1 MLLNDFIK
9 EFSIDGEKTSKGN
22 ALGNIPHGS
31 EALIISKI
39 SEYIKKDILFICE
52 NKKKYNQIKDLL
64 NFLEI
69 KNTYFFPEYDTNT
82 YDRIS
87 PNKNITSERVKTLIE
102 LKFSQ
107 ENKIILTTAKAS
119 SQFIAEKKSNYY
131 KNINLKI
138 GNEYDLTEIKSF
150 LVEYGYTNASY
161 VREVGEFAIRGGI
174 VDFYPFNYS
183 SPVRLDFFGNKL
195 DLIRTFDATTQLSHD
210 QNIDDIYIYPCD
222 EIILNNE
229 LVNNFRS
236 NFNLEFGSESKN
248 SKLYESVSNKINYP
262 GIESWLPFFYNSKST
277 IIDYCNDP
285 VIILDNSI
293 FEIINDFE
301 ETLIAQYKTRIEF
314 DSDKENT
321 EKYYSLSPDKLFLGK
336 EDYQNIINNYKY
348 LQFSSFKNPNE
359 INLNGNNIEGFY
371 TSDRLNKVD
380 YQSLKDTITKNIND
394 NNSVFLACSSEG
406 SRLRL
411 SKIFKNQNIDSYLF
425 DKFSDLQNM
434 TKKGVGICVLNLP
447 NGFFLEKTI
456 FISEQDIF
464 GEKFYRSRKVENKNF
479 LKDLSSINP
488 GDLIIH
494 VDHGLGKFVNLTNLK
509 IENSYHECLMLEY
522 KNNDRLYLPVE
533 NLEMLSKY
541 NSDNENITLD
551 KLGSNAWKI
560 KTEKIKKD
568 IMHLA
573 KDLIDVAAKR
583 KLVNASKYDI
593 KNEFYDDFCSRFA
606 YEETDDQLSSIDN
619 VLDDLSKGIPMD
631 RLVCGDVGFGKTEV
645 AIRASFVVALEGKQV
660 GILSPTTLL
669 ARQHFETF
677 KKRFSGLPIN
687 IVELSRLTKNKKE
700 VIEKIN
706 DGFADIVIGTHALL
720 SDKIEFKNLGLLIVD
735 EEQHFGVKHKEKLK
749 KLKSD
754 IHVLTLTATPI
765 PRTMQLAM
773 TGVKDLSIIASPP
786 IDRRSIETF
795 IFKRDLIVIKEA
807 LLKEKKRGGQS
818 FYVVP
823 RIKDISTIENFIKEK
838 IPEINYVVAHGQ
850 MSSTNLENR
859 MHDFYEGNYD
869 VLISTSII
877 ESGLDLP
884 NANTIV
890 IHKANL
896 FGLSQLYQIR
906 GRVGRSNIR
915 AYAYITYENDFQ
927 LGSNALKRLE
937 AIQSL
942 NSLGAG
948 FNLASYDLDI
958 RGSGNILG
966 EQQSGHIK
974 EIGVELYQD
983 MLEETI
989 SLLKNN
995 NAKFINE
1002 KWSPKITLDLPIL
1015 IPSEYLEDV
1024 NIRMEIYR
1032 KLSNLN
1038 DISDLEL
1045 FEVELVD
1052 RFGSYPSEVNILLR
1066 VISIKIRCKHLN
1078 IESIKKTKNGFI
1090 IQFKDNIFNNPE
1102 GLLNYIAQSN
1112 EINLKPDEKL
1122 SYEGLDNHEILNYI
1136 DNKLDDLEL
1145 LYKLN

>member
-348 LQFSSFKNPNE
+348 LQFSSFKSPNE

-823 RIKDISTIENFIKEK
+823 RIKDISTIEDFIKEK

>member
-293 FEIINDFE
+293 FDIINDFE

-619 VLDDLSKGIPMD
+619 VLEDLSKGIPMD

-823 RIKDISTIENFIKEK
+823 RIKDISTIEDFIKEK

-1052 RFGSYPSEVNILLR
+1052 RFGPYPSEVNILLR

>member
-619 VLDDLSKGIPMD
+619 VLEDLSKGIPMD

-823 RIKDISTIENFIKEK
+823 RIKDISTIEDFIKEK

>member
-823 RIKDISTIENFIKEK
+823 RIKDISTIEDFIKEK

>member
-348 LQFSSFKNPNE
+348 LQFSSFKSPNE

>member
-1 MLLNDFIK
+1 MMLDDFIK
-9 EFSIDGEKTSKGN
+9 EFSKDKEKKKKVSD
-22 ALGNIPHGS
+22 LGNIPHGS

-52 NKKKYNQIKDLL
+52 NKKKYNQIKDVL

-69 KNTYFFPEYDTNT
+69 KNVYFFPEYDTNT

-107 ENKIILTTAKAS
+107 GNKIILTTAKAS
-119 SQFIAEKKSNYY
+119 SQFIAEKQSSYY
-131 KNINLKI
+131 KNLNLET
-138 GNEYDLTEIKSF
+138 GNEYDLVEIKSF
-150 LVEYGYTNASY
+150 LVEHGYTNTSY

-195 DLIRTFDATTQLSHD
+195 DLIKTFDANTQLSHD
-210 QNIDDIYIYPCD
+210 QNLDDINIYPCD

-248 SKLYESVSNKINYP
+248 SKLYESVSSKITYP

-314 DSDKENT
+314 DSEKENT
-321 EKYYSLSPDKLFLGK
+321 EKYYSLSPDQLFLGK
-336 EDYQNIINNYKY
+336 EEYKNIVNNHKK
-348 LQFSSFKNPNE
+348 LQFSSLKNPKGV
-359 INLNGNNIEGFY
+359 NLNANNIQGFY
-371 TSDRLNKVD
+371 SSDKLNKID
-380 YQSLKDTITKNIND
+380 YQSLKNTINKNIND

-425 DKFSDLQNM
+425 DKFSDLQNIN
-434 TKKGVGICVLNLP
+434 KKGIGICVLNLS
-447 NGFFLEKTI
+447 NGFFLEKTM

-488 GDLIIH
+488 GDFIIH
-494 VDHGLGKFVNLTNLK
+494 VDHGLGKFINLTNLK
-509 IENSYHECLMLEY
+509 IENSYHDCLMLEY
-522 KNNDRLYLPVE
+522 RNSDRLYLPVE

-541 NSDNENITLD
+541 NSDNENIILD
-551 KLGSNAWKI
+551 KLGSNVWKI

-583 KLVNASKYDI
+583 KLANASKYDI

-619 VLDDLSKGIPMD
+619 VLEDLSKGIPMD

-735 EEQHFGVKHKEKLK
+735 EEQHFGVRHKEKLK

-795 IFKRDLIVIKEA
+795 IFKRDSIVIKEA
-807 LLKEKKRGGQS
+807 LLNEKKRGGQS
-818 FYVVP
+818 FYIVP
-823 RIKDISTIENFIKEK
+823 RIKDISTIEEFIKEK

-884 NANTIV
+884 NANTII

-974 EIGVELYQD
+974 EVGVELYQD

-989 SLLKNN
+989 SLLKNDN
-995 NAKFINE
+995 TKFTNE
-1002 KWSPKITLDLPIL
+1002 KWSPKITLDLPVL

-1038 DISDLEL
+1038 NISDLEL

-1052 RFGSYPSEVNILLR
+1052 RFGVYPSEVSILLR
-1066 VISIKIRCKHLN
+1066 VISIKIRCKLLN

-1102 GLLNYIAQSN
+1102 ALLNYISQSH
-1112 EINLKPDEKL
+1112 EIKLKPDEKL
-1122 SYEGLDNHEILNYI
+1122 SYEGLDNDEILNYI
-1136 DNKLDDLEL
+1136 DKKLDDLEL
-1145 LYKLN
+1145 LHKLN

>member
-619 VLDDLSKGIPMD
+619 VLEDLSKGIPMD

>member
-9 EFSIDGEKTSKGN
+9 KFSIDREKTNKGN

-69 KNTYFFPEYDTNT
+69 KNVYFFPEYDTNT

-107 ENKIILTTAKAS
+107 ENRIILTTAKAS

-150 LVEYGYTNASY
+150 LIEYGYNNASY

-195 DLIRTFDATTQLSHD
+195 DLIKTFDANTQLSHD
-210 QNIDDIYIYPCD
+210 QNLDDINIYPCD

-248 SKLYESVSNKINYP
+248 SKLYESVSNKVTYP

-285 VIILDNSI
+285 IIILDNSI

-336 EDYQNIINNYKY
+336 EEYQNIINNYKY

-359 INLNGNNIEGFY
+359 FNLNASNIKGFY
-371 TSDRLNKVD
+371 SSDRLNKVD
-380 YQSLKDTITKNIND
+380 YQILKDTITKNIND

-425 DKFSDLQNM
+425 DKFSDLKNI

-494 VDHGLGKFVNLTNLK
+494 VDHGLGKFINLTNLK

-541 NSDNENITLD
+541 NSDSENIILD

-583 KLVNASKYDI
+583 KLANASKYDI

-619 VLDDLSKGIPMD
+619 VLEDLSKGIPMD

-807 LLKEKKRGGQS
+807 LLNEKKRGGQS

-823 RIKDISTIENFIKEK
+823 RIKDISTIEDFIKEK

-989 SLLKNN
+989 SLLKNKN
-995 NAKFINE
+995 DKFINE

-1122 SYEGLDNHEILNYI
+1122 SYEGLDNNEILNYI

>member
-348 LQFSSFKNPNE
+348 LQFSSFKSPNE

-619 VLDDLSKGIPMD
+619 VLEDLSKGIPMD

-823 RIKDISTIENFIKEK
+823 RIKDISTIEDFIKEK

>member
-1 MLLNDFIK
+1 
-9 EFSIDGEKTSKGN
+9 
-22 ALGNIPHGS
+22 
-31 EALIISKI
+31 
-39 SEYIKKDILFICE
+39 
-52 NKKKYNQIKDLL
+52 
-64 NFLEI
+64 
-69 KNTYFFPEYDTNT
+69 
-82 YDRIS
+82 
-87 PNKNITSERVKTLIE
+87 
-102 LKFSQ
+102 
-107 ENKIILTTAKAS
+107 
-119 SQFIAEKKSNYY
+119 
-131 KNINLKI
+131 
-138 GNEYDLTEIKSF
+138 
-150 LVEYGYTNASY
+150 
-161 VREVGEFAIRGGI
+161 
-174 VDFYPFNYS
+174 
-183 SPVRLDFFGNKL
+183 
-195 DLIRTFDATTQLSHD
+195 
-210 QNIDDIYIYPCD
+210 
-222 EIILNNE
+222 
-229 LVNNFRS
+229 
-236 NFNLEFGSESKN
+236 
-248 SKLYESVSNKINYP
+248 
-262 GIESWLPFFYNSKST
+262 
-277 IIDYCNDP
+277 
-285 VIILDNSI
+285 
-293 FEIINDFE
+293 
-301 ETLIAQYKTRIEF
+301 
-314 DSDKENT
+314 
-321 EKYYSLSPDKLFLGK
+321 
-336 EDYQNIINNYKY
+336 
-348 LQFSSFKNPNE
+348 
-359 INLNGNNIEGFY
+359 
-371 TSDRLNKVD
+371 
-380 YQSLKDTITKNIND
+380 
-394 NNSVFLACSSEG
+394 
-406 SRLRL
+406 
-411 SKIFKNQNIDSYLF
+411 
-425 DKFSDLQNM
+425 
-434 TKKGVGICVLNLP
+434 
-447 NGFFLEKTI
+447 
-456 FISEQDIF
+456 
-464 GEKFYRSRKVENKNF
+464 
-479 LKDLSSINP
+479 
-488 GDLIIH
+488 
-494 VDHGLGKFVNLTNLK
+494 
-509 IENSYHECLMLEY
+509 
-522 KNNDRLYLPVE
+522 
-533 NLEMLSKY
+533 
-541 NSDNENITLD
+541 
-551 KLGSNAWKI
+551 
-560 KTEKIKKD
+560 
-568 IMHLA
+568 
-573 KDLIDVAAKR
+573 
-583 KLVNASKYDI
+583 
-593 KNEFYDDFCSRFA
+593 
-606 YEETDDQLSSIDN
+606 
-619 VLDDLSKGIPMD
+619 MD

-795 IFKRDLIVIKEA
+795 IFKRDSIVIKEA
-807 LLKEKKRGGQS
+807 LLNEKKRGGQS
-818 FYVVP
+818 FYIVP
-823 RIKDISTIENFIKEK
+823 RIKDISTIEEFIKEK

-884 NANTIV
+884 NANTII

-974 EIGVELYQD
+974 EVGVELYQD

-989 SLLKNN
+989 SLLKNDN
-995 NAKFINE
+995 TKFINE
-1002 KWSPKITLDLPIL
+1002 KWSPKITLDLPVL

-1038 DISDLEL
+1038 NISDLEL

-1052 RFGSYPSEVNILLR
+1052 RFGTYPSEVSILLR
-1066 VISIKIRCKHLN
+1066 VISIKIRCKLLN
-1078 IESIKKTKNGFI
+1078 IESIKKTKNGFV
-1090 IQFKDNIFNNPE
+1090 IQFKNNVFNNPE
-1102 GLLNYIAQSN
+1102 ALLNYISQSH
-1112 EINLKPDEKL
+1112 EIKLKPDEKL
-1122 SYEGLDNHEILNYI
+1122 SYEGLDNDEILNYI
-1136 DNKLDDLEL
+1136 DKKLDDLEL
-1145 LYKLN
+1145 LHKLN

>member
-1 MLLNDFIK
+1 
-9 EFSIDGEKTSKGN
+9 
-22 ALGNIPHGS
+22 
-31 EALIISKI
+31 
-39 SEYIKKDILFICE
+39 
-52 NKKKYNQIKDLL
+52 
-64 NFLEI
+64 
-69 KNTYFFPEYDTNT
+69 
-82 YDRIS
+82 
-87 PNKNITSERVKTLIE
+87 
-102 LKFSQ
+102 
-107 ENKIILTTAKAS
+107 
-119 SQFIAEKKSNYY
+119 
-131 KNINLKI
+131 
-138 GNEYDLTEIKSF
+138 
-150 LVEYGYTNASY
+150 
-161 VREVGEFAIRGGI
+161 
-174 VDFYPFNYS
+174 
-183 SPVRLDFFGNKL
+183 
-195 DLIRTFDATTQLSHD
+195 
-210 QNIDDIYIYPCD
+210 
-222 EIILNNE
+222 
-229 LVNNFRS
+229 
-236 NFNLEFGSESKN
+236 
-248 SKLYESVSNKINYP
+248 
-262 GIESWLPFFYNSKST
+262 
-277 IIDYCNDP
+277 
-285 VIILDNSI
+285 
-293 FEIINDFE
+293 
-301 ETLIAQYKTRIEF
+301 
-314 DSDKENT
+314 
-321 EKYYSLSPDKLFLGK
+321 
-336 EDYQNIINNYKY
+336 
-348 LQFSSFKNPNE
+348 
-359 INLNGNNIEGFY
+359 
-371 TSDRLNKVD
+371 
-380 YQSLKDTITKNIND
+380 
-394 NNSVFLACSSEG
+394 
-406 SRLRL
+406 
-411 SKIFKNQNIDSYLF
+411 
-425 DKFSDLQNM
+425 
-434 TKKGVGICVLNLP
+434 
-447 NGFFLEKTI
+447 
-456 FISEQDIF
+456 
-464 GEKFYRSRKVENKNF
+464 
-479 LKDLSSINP
+479 
-488 GDLIIH
+488 
-494 VDHGLGKFVNLTNLK
+494 
-509 IENSYHECLMLEY
+509 
-522 KNNDRLYLPVE
+522 
-533 NLEMLSKY
+533 
-541 NSDNENITLD
+541 
-551 KLGSNAWKI
+551 
-560 KTEKIKKD
+560 
-568 IMHLA
+568 
-573 KDLIDVAAKR
+573 
-583 KLVNASKYDI
+583 
-593 KNEFYDDFCSRFA
+593 
-606 YEETDDQLSSIDN
+606 
-619 VLDDLSKGIPMD
+619 
-631 RLVCGDVGFGKTEV
+631 
-645 AIRASFVVALEGKQV
+645 
-660 GILSPTTLL
+660 
-669 ARQHFETF
+669 
-677 KKRFSGLPIN
+677 
-687 IVELSRLTKNKKE
+687 
-700 VIEKIN
+700 
-706 DGFADIVIGTHALL
+706 
-720 SDKIEFKNLGLLIVD
+720 
-735 EEQHFGVKHKEKLK
+735 
-749 KLKSD
+749 
-754 IHVLTLTATPI
+754 
-765 PRTMQLAM
+765 MQLAM

-807 LLKEKKRGGQS
+807 LLNEKKRGGQS

-823 RIKDISTIENFIKEK
+823 RIKDISTIEDFIKEK

-1052 RFGSYPSEVNILLR
+1052 RFGPYPSEVNILLR

-1122 SYEGLDNHEILNYI
+1122 SYEGLDNNEILNYI